1 MSGRGHSSGQERL
14 AGPSRVFVPPRIGSL
29 SFSFPQPAASIPR
42 QRPATARLS
51 DSAAGKP
58 EVREYRAIYVLNDAE
73 IGNFSD
79 EIVITATP

>member
-1 MSGRGHSSGQERL
+1 MSGCDHSSGREHL
-14 AGPSRVFVPPRIGSL
+14 TGSSRVLVPPDNCCLR
-29 SFSFPQPAASIPR
+29 FSFPQPARSIPQ
-42 QRPATARLS
+42 QRPAAARCS

-58 EVREYRAIYVLNDAE
+58 EVREYRAIYVLGDAE

>member
-1 MSGRGHSSGQERL
+1 MNHKSKSEGVNICCLRPG
-14 AGPSRVFVPPRIGSL
+14 A
-29 SFSFPQPAASIPR
+29 AASTFLARDTSSPYVDS
-42 QRPATARLS
+42 RPLLVP
-51 DSAAGKP
+51 GKA